1 MHKLISESPTILK
14 FWESRLLIHDKLMF
28 SYIMKLNDLQYKMLL
43 NTIWE
48 DWSKDRSKD
57 ELEIMMDYAE
67 RTALFC
73 RMYFGKVKK
82 KTTSKIGRFIF
93 LHSLWSIYRS
103 RHALF
108 RMFHP
113 TSIVA
118 NYFGHNFT
126 GQRNARCAVHLSR
139 LLFVRR
145 SKVSFV
151 YNIPFDL
158 RACCG
163 LLRVCRLWHEL
174 RVHRATR
181 LRTNSSGWVKERNIN

>member
-1 MHKLISESPTILK
+1 
-14 FWESRLLIHDKLMF
+14 
-28 SYIMKLNDLQYKMLL
+28 MKLNDLQYKMLL

-82 KTTSKIGRFIF
+82 KTTSKNGRSII
-93 LHSLWSIYRS
+93 LKSLRSIYRS

-126 GQRNARCAVHLSR
+126 GQRNARCAVRLSR
-139 LLFVRR
+139 LLFGRR
-145 SKVSFV
+145 SEVSFV

-158 RACCG
+158 RAYCG
-163 LLRVCRLWHEL
+163 LLRVCQL
-174 RVHRATR
+174 
-181 LRTNSSGWVKERNIN
+181 